1 MGFFWTNE
9 GKSNLNT
16 SEYKQFSKRSTIYKY
31 DSAGQYVKTYESVDD
46 IISEQKVVRATVN
59 RAIQGKYKLRG
70 FYYSL
75 EKVDKFDIPEKA
87 SIRNKKVYLYDLD
100 GNFYKEFDS
109 PIDCAKYF
117 GQKSSSA
124 ISSAIRLNRAY
135 KGYQVAFEKCDRMKK
150 MSLNNQKQ
158 RVLQYDLSGNLVKTY
173 DSITAAINEHGQGV
187 KRVIQGLNKH
197 CHNYIF
203 KLES

>member
-1 MGFFWTNE
+1 M
-9 GKSNLNT
+9 L
-16 SEYKQFSKRSTIYKY
+16 
-31 DSAGQYVKTYESVDD
+31 
-46 IISEQKVVRATVN
+46 EQNMCRANIN
-59 RAIQGKYKLRG
+59 RAIQGKYKLKG

-75 EKVDKFDIPEKA
+75 EKVDKFDIPKTI

-109 PIDCAKYF
+109 PIECAKYF

-135 KGYQVAFEKCDRMKK
+135 KGYQVSFEKHSSMKK
-150 MSLNNQKQ
+150 IILNNQKQ
-158 RVLQYDLSGNLVKTY
+158 RVLQCDLEGNLIKTY

-187 KRVIQGLNKH
+187 KRVIRGLNKH